1 MKVFKKILLILFFIV
16 IGVFIFQNLGNVQV
30 KFLTWELSISRS
42 ALYVIIYILG
52 MTTGGVLLS
61 TLKKLSKD

>member
-1 MKVFKKILLILFFIV
+1 MKILKKILLVLFLLV
-16 IGVFIFQNLGNVQV
+16 IGIFIFQNLGNVQV

-42 ALYVIIYILG
+42 VLYIILYILG
-52 MTTGGVLLS
+52 MTTGGVLIS